1 MLEILLAGGAIILDR
16 ISKLWCLGSLKQ
28 MPGMKMD
35 VIPGIVEFRYVE
47 NRGAA
52 FSILSGRTG
61 LLTVVTALIIAGL
74 IFYLVK
80 YGRTESLLVRILLSL
95 IIGGA
100 LGNFID
106 RIVYG
111 FVIDF
116 INPTFIR
123 FAVFNVADIFVTC
136 GAILLVFAV
145 LFLRPSKKQNG

>member
-1 MLEILLAGGAIILDR
+1 M
-16 ISKLWCLGSLKQ
+16 
-28 MPGMKMD
+28 
-35 VIPGIVEFRYVE
+35 
-47 NRGAA
+47 
-52 FSILSGRTG
+52 
-61 LLTVVTALIIAGL
+61 VTALIIAGL

>member
-1 MLEILLAGGAIILDR
+1 MLEILLAGGAILLDR
-16 ISKLWCLGSLKQ
+16 ISKLWCLGSLTQ

-35 VIPGIVEFRYVE
+35 VIPGIVAFRYVE

-80 YGRTESLLVRILLSL
+80 YGRTESLLVRLLLSL

-116 INPTFIR
+116 INPT
-123 FAVFNVADIFVTC
+123 
-136 GAILLVFAV
+136 
-145 LFLRPSKKQNG
+145 